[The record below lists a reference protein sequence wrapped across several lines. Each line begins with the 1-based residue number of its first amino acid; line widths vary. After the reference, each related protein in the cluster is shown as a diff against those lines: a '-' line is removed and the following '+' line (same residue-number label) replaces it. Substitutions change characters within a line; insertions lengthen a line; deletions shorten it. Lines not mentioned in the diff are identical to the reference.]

1 MSSEDKKPSAI
12 NPEQL
17 IDLKVTE
24 PGKWAAGMPGVMAAF
39 SDIFKETGAVRGM
52 KALLKMNQKGGFD
65 CSSCAWPDEDG
76 DRSPIAAY
84 CENGAKALAEE
95 ATKKVL
101 TAEFFAKN
109 SVTDL
114 AALSD
119 LEIGKKGRLTLPV
132 YLPKNA
138 THYQPISWD
147 DAFKL
152 VADRLNNLESPDEAA
167 FYTSGRLSNEASFM
181 YQLFVR
187 EFGTNNLPDCSNM
200 CHESSSVALNETIGI
215 GKGTVILDDF
225 TDTDVIIMMGINPGT
240 NMPRMLDSL
249 QKAKQNGAKII
260 SINPL
265 HEAGLVAFDNPQ
277 QVGGM
282 VKSVFN
288 IGATKLTD
296 LYLQVKINGDIAVIK
311 AIEKILLDAEKEN
324 PGEVFDQKFIK
335 ENTVGYDGLINH
347 INQYNLEELSEAS
360 GISIEDLKNAA
371 EMLRNKN
378 RIIIC
383 WAMGVTQQKNGVDT
397 IKEIVNLALLKGSI
411 GKRGAGVC
419 PVRGH
424 SNVQG
429 NRTMMIWE
437 KAPDWFLDKIKNRF
451 GFEPPREHGVDVVNC
466 IKKIHAEKIKIFF
479 AMGGNFLSATPDTNY
494 TAEAMRKL
502 KLTVSVS
509 TKLNRTHLVHGEEAI
524 IFPTLS
530 RSDKDVVNGMDQFVS
545 CENSMCVVQMT
556 QGILTPVS
564 KNLRNETQILCG
576 VAKATLGNK
585 SKVDWDHYASS
596 YDDIRNLIEEF
607 IPGFEKYNERV
618 RVPGGFYLP
627 NNARDGK
634 FSTELFGKMPFSITA
649 LPDNKI
655 ADDEYMMSSVRSHDQ
670 FNTTI
675 YGLEDR
681 YRGIHNER
689 RVIFMNKEDIEKGGF
704 KNGDKVDLI
713 NNTDGIERM
722 ARMFI
727 IVEYNIPKR
736 CTITYYPETNVL
748 IPISSVAEKSNTP
761 TSKMIFIKI
770 KMHAGI

>member
-1 MSSEDKKPSAI
+1 MSSIEEEAAAE
-12 NPEQL
+12 NPEKL
-17 IDLKVTE
+17 INLKVTE
-24 PGKWAAGMPGVMAAF
+24 PKDWAAGLPGVRAAL
-39 SDIFKETGAVRGM
+39 SDVFKEAGAVRGM
-52 KALLKMNQKGGFD
+52 KALLKMNQKDGFD

-101 TAEFFAKN
+101 TADFFRLNAV
-109 SVTDL
+109 SDL
-114 AALSD
+114 AKLSD

-132 YLPKNA
+132 YLPRNG

-152 VADRLNNLESPDEAA
+152 VATRLNSLQTPDEAA

-187 EFGTNNLPDCSNM
+187 EFGTNNMPDCSNM

-215 GKGTVILDDF
+215 GKGTVVLDDF

-260 SINPL
+260 SVNPL
-265 HEAGLVAFDNPQ
+265 REAGLIAFDNPQ
-277 QVGGM
+277 QAGGM
-282 VKSVFN
+282 FKSVFN
-288 IGATKLTD
+288 IAATKITD

-311 AIEKILLDAEKEN
+311 AIEKILLNAEKEN

-335 ENTVGYDGLINH
+335 ENTVGYDGLLAH
-347 INQYNLEELSEAS
+347 INKYNLAELSEAS
-360 GISIEDLKNAA
+360 GISIDQLHQAA
-371 EMLRNKN
+371 AMLQTKH

-397 IKEIVNLALLKGSI
+397 IKEIVNLILLKGSI

-451 GFEPPREHGVDVVNC
+451 GFEPPRKHGVDVVNC
-466 IKKIHAEKIKIFF
+466 IKEIHGGKIKIFF

-494 TAEAMRKL
+494 TAEAMRNL

-509 TKLNRTHLVHGEEAI
+509 TKLNRTHLVHGEESI
-524 IFPTLS
+524 IFPTLA
-530 RSDKDVVNGMDQFVS
+530 RSDKDVVNGVEQFVS
-545 CENSMCVVQMT
+545 CENSMCVVQMSK
-556 QGILTPVS
+556 GILTPVS
-564 KNLRNETQILCG
+564 DNLRSETQILCG
-576 VAKATLGNK
+576 IAKATLGNK
-585 SKVDWDHYASS
+585 SKVNWDHYALN
-596 YDDIRNLIEEF
+596 YDDIRNLIQEF
-607 IPGFEKYNERV
+607 IPGFGDYNKRV
-618 RVPGGFYLP
+618 RIPGGFYLP
-627 NNARDGK
+627 NSARDAK
-634 FSTELFGKMPFSITA
+634 FRTELYGDKLPFSITG
-649 LPDNKI
+649 LPENKL
-655 ADDEYMMSSVRSHDQ
+655 AADEYMMSSVRSHDQ

-689 RVIFMNKEDIEKGGF
+689 RVIFMNKADIEDGGF
-704 KNGDKVDLI
+704 KAGEKVDLF
-713 NNTDGIERM
+713 NYTDGIERV
-722 ARMFI
+722 AKLFI
-727 IVEYNIPKR
+727 IVDYNIPKR

-748 IPISSVAEKSNTP
+748 VPISSVAEKSNTP
-761 TSKMIFIKI
+761 TSKMVVIKI
-770 KMHAGI
+770 KKHQS